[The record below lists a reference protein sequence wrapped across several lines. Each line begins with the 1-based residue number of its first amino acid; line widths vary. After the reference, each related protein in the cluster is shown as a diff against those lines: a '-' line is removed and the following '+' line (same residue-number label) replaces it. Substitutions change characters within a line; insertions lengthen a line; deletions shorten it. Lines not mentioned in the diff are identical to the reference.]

1 MISDLFA
8 QIRIVGVL
16 GSFFVPS
23 GSGEG
28 EGLGEG
34 EGEGL
39 GEGEG
44 EGLGE
49 GEGDGDGAGL
59 VVSTVKVTVLLA
71 SFSSRFVSPAPSV
84 NWSLAT

>member
-49 GEGDGDGAGL
+49 GEGEGL
-59 VVSTVKVTVLLA
+59 GEGLGVASSSVFLTVVEA
-71 SFSSRFVSPAPSV
+71 VSVPA
-84 NWSLAT
+84 